1 MDIVTYKIL
10 ILPPSY
16 IYSLLLV
23 ILFSLAVDFMMRGKI
38 RRIDMTESLKS
49 IE

>member
-1 MDIVTYKIL
+1 VF
-10 ILPPSY
+10 
-16 IYSLLLV
+16 SLLLV
-23 ILFSLAVDFMMRGKI
+23 ILFPFAVVLMMRGKI